1 MTQAEQ
7 NNNEL
12 LENLGGRGEGLVKE
26 NVQESEILVKLKGS
40 FGEGL
45 ILTNQKIY
53 ILKWGLMAGN
63 LIGGRCAAFGLA
75 NITGLE
81 IKKNLLTG
89 TFEVLTPATQNAQK
103 SYWGKGANDA
113 IRSDNVITF
122 QRNNFK
128 RFSEAVQI
136 GRDLINKYHSKNEET
151 TRSNY
156 LTELERLATLKEKKV
171 ISEEEFQTKK
181 KQILGI

>member
-1 MTQAEQ
+1 MAQE
-7 NNNEL
+7 NSNEL
-12 LENLGGRGEGLVKE
+12 LENLGGRGEGLAKE

-40 FGEGL
+40 WGEGL

-63 LIGGRCAAFGLA
+63 LIGGRCAAFSFG

-103 SYWGKGANDA
+103 SYWGRGSNDA
-113 IRSDNVITF
+113 VKSDNVITF
-122 QRNNFK
+122 QRNSFN
-128 RFSEAVQI
+128 RFSEAVKI
-136 GRDLINKYHSKNEET
+136 GRDLINKYHSKSEET
-151 TRSNY
+151 TQSNY
-156 LTELERLATLKEKKV
+156 LTELERLAVLKEKKI